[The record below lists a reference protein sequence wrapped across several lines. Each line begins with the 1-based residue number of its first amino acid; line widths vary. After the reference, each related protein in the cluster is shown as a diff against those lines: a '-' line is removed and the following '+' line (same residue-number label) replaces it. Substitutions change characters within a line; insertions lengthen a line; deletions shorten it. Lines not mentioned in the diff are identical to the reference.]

1 VSADRPPAG
10 PARSAP
16 GGAPAP
22 TGRAPGDDPDLAP
35 LDEEDPE
42 RARRLRRLAT
52 FLQAGGIAFLAVVA
66 LGLLPTIVGA
76 SYPALGARLAALVWI
91 VAPAIPIVL
100 LVVAAVRLRR

>member
-1 VSADRPPAG
+1 VSADRPTDPGRPAP
-10 PARSAP
+10 PAPPAP
-16 GGAPAP
+16 GAE
-22 TGRAPGDDPDLAP
+22 PDLAP

-52 FLQAGGIAFLAVVA
+52 FLQAGGVAFLAVVA

-76 SYPALGARLAALVWI
+76 SFPALGARLAALVWI
-91 VAPAIPIVL
+91 VAPAIPIAL